1 MGRKGASVFSA
12 CPDLLTAWKTPGS
25 TMELFVANPGG
36 IDIGKIANFVVS
48 YHIDDR

>member
-1 MGRKGASVFSA
+1 MENTR
-12 CPDLLTAWKTPGS
+12 S
-25 TMELFVANPGG
+25 TMKPLVANPGG